1 MHTYTHTHSCS
12 HSILIYTR
20 ISIEA
25 HIDCIHL
32 NKKILMVV
40 WFNFMAKLTKLQPS
54 IRFLRINVQA
64 WLVNSDNP
72 GILGVTSG
80 VRVVG

>member
-1 MHTYTHTHSCS
+1 
-12 HSILIYTR
+12 
-20 ISIEA
+20 
-25 HIDCIHL
+25 
-32 NKKILMVV
+32 MVV

-80 VRVVG
+80 VRVVW